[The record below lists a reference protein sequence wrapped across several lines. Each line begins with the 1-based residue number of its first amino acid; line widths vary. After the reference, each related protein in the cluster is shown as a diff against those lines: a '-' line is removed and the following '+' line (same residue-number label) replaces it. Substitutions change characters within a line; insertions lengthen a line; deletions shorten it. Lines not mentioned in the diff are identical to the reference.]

1 MIHNDKLEKEFTEKR
16 KELRTEGRTEKELAE
31 LYAFLLVDPSEASI
45 ICDKGLAVGKSKVTI
60 LGNPAMGVYLS
71 KYSDIL
77 QPNPLDTG
85 KQADIII
92 FKIIKGRVKA
102 VFDNPT
108 KNFTPPTPK
117 HDCHVSK
124 NLNRVTSLFTYRA
137 FDITQFYLY
146 EIGSEG
152 VRQIPRHVCPYAV
165 VSFVYKEDKI
175 PKTPKSAVFSM
186 DDIQSGKSHYT
197 VWKGQL
203 VNKGRFFCFG
213 SLRAASQP
221 FLPMKLP
228 EKLDVETVMS
238 IDCLKTKVPAAVF
251 HKNTFCGLREALRNG
266 LYYSLY
272 EFVERGKTGSNL
284 EALLH
289 KLEED
294 KQVLIKPLGDQGFLL
309 LFSPSEMAGNDEF
322 QGSKSKFLQAL
333 FLFPKP
339 RMMSSV
345 EETERHA
352 ETTAVPH
359 IGPEALPEL
368 STLVPALHFA
378 LDRIRKELPNSLQK
392 TTMDVAFEN
401 NLMGYLNCSGK
412 EASAENGKPKFT
424 LPPYEER
431 RFSTVRQKR
440 PNVHRILRSYFFN
453 PFHYQF
459 DVSKAL
465 EMLEHHPNREAKIPS
480 PPLECSGDK
489 QKLEPQPAPEEP
501 INSTVTSSMA
511 DYNFMIPSVNIADY
525 DPDKIQELIDL
536 IHTRKRHRP
545 GEPSGVNIEGLAHC
559 ISDKNNLGLKRKLV
573 CVTERSHKR
582 MKTTQGGPFSGLL
595 GDSESLRLSDLSPE
609 ETNGLVSSD
618 TVLRQSDATTSLAPD
633 TQKLV
638 GLLLEVLKSTS
649 SQTPGTGAHLKQD
662 IRMSV
667 CSSSDDVS
675 RNAAD
680 YCWDQNNLLLHKE
693 TQKNNDDPTSQNE
706 ALTQKLSEAGFPSSL
721 NPESPRL
728 FESDSCPTYP
738 DNIHFRTQT
747 NEQPSGENVSQHNMR
762 AEYPEEQSLESAGSV
777 DACSPCTN
785 ASLEQLYSRK
795 PSTPES
801 GSENEINWK
810 LVPITHMKSRNEQ
823 LFYLP
828 PEDSCP
834 VDPRVIIR
842 QIDIN
847 HYHSPSNSQAGAG
860 SVSNEYVPDLQNDDP
875 DPTVYETNGHL
886 SASKDSS
893 ASVIE
898 NMVLLEYNT
907 FANKMRQLL
916 KKEKVRY
923 SAEKKQPTFSTPSK
937 VPSLSRFASVCT
949 RDVAVQNYVSQLRK
963 KMNCVVA
970 DACSH
975 RSFKNV
981 CLNPTSPKDLAQT
994 VQNRTAASST
1004 IVQDLDASTSSRL
1017 QTLKPTAEEA
1027 VNNTGGTYDG
1037 QTCSEKTREPEKDP
1051 KSDSLKPIPSQ
1062 LTSGLSSVGLQEVSG
1077 MTDLPKARPCITN
1090 LIQQLKPEMFCSLVK
1105 IIKDVQKN
1113 TVKFYVSEV
1122 EETSSVCAEIKEYLT
1137 GLGNKE
1143 CHPNQF
1149 LKDGCMDKLLII
1161 IQNEDIAAH
1170 IHKIPLLMSLKK
1182 LSSVSFAGV
1191 ESLDDVQ
1198 NHTYN
1203 ELFVSGGFVVSDETV
1218 LNLKS
1223 VTIEKL
1229 QMFLKFL
1236 EDLSSP
1242 ESKWLWKIHC
1252 KIYKRL
1258 KEQARTNTA
1267 ALNILSLLNKY
1278 QKCNV
1283 VEVLSY
1289 HDCDSRARNTI
1300 ELECLV
1306 KLQAQNIQHRHVVF
1320 LTEKNLE
1327 TLPSYSQCGVV
1338 VACVEDFVNN
1348 FRSLIGYHSSSVE
1361 NKQLRVESQ
1370 ENLQAEAESAD
1381 AENLVTSEG
1390 NHDEEDMSLDSEDD
1404 SPRIEICSEES
1415 EDVYVADS
1423 SHIEVHGTERNPS
1436 QPEEELPSGEANV
1449 APSSELDFNNVQLNV
1464 AASTSQIRDSRKGT
1478 KAEECMYKSSLFY
1491 PHLQIESDYR
1501 NFNVMT
1507 HQSFL
1512 TSGIKPSYVASLNH
1526 NNQDPS
1532 KFCLPGYSHNM
1543 VYNENDKMTSSWD
1556 HSWSMA
1562 SESPLTYQQQQQK
1575 QQY

>member
-1 MIHNDKLEKEFTEKR
+1 MAVTDLGTKVCLPTNIRHYFLHVNLVAVYSNIAICFFHTPPSPPLYHCTNWILLLSELFQSIPVASREFKQDILKILSSSYLETLSSTNFAYVKASMIHNDKLEKEFTEKR

-92 FKIIKGRVKA
+92 FKIIKVG
-102 VFDNPT
+102 VFSFSWLNFSNPT
-108 KNFTPPTPK
+108 PNNL

-175 PKTPKSAVFSM
+175 PKTPKSAVFS
-186 DDIQSGKSHYT
+186 SSLHSFLCAGKSHYT

-309 LFSPSEMAGNDEF
+309 LFSPSEMAGNDDLPVWCF
-322 QGSKSKFLQAL
+322 
-333 FLFPKP
+333 
-339 RMMSSV
+339 V

-582 MKTTQGGPFSGLL
+582 MKTTQG
-595 GDSESLRLSDLSPE
+595 
-609 ETNGLVSSD
+609 T
-618 TVLRQSDATTSLAPD
+618 
-633 TQKLV
+633 
-638 GLLLEVLKSTS
+638 
-649 SQTPGTGAHLKQD
+649 
-662 IRMSV
+662 
-667 CSSSDDVS
+667 
-675 RNAAD
+675 
-680 YCWDQNNLLLHKE
+680 
-693 TQKNNDDPTSQNE
+693 
-706 ALTQKLSEAGFPSSL
+706 
-721 NPESPRL
+721 
-728 FESDSCPTYP
+728 
-738 DNIHFRTQT
+738 
-747 NEQPSGENVSQHNMR
+747 
-762 AEYPEEQSLESAGSV
+762 QSLESAGSV

-810 LVPITHMKSRNEQ
+810 LVPITRKILSSFVDMKSRNEQ

-886 SASKDSS
+886 S
-893 ASVIE
+893 

-1258 KEQARTNTA
+1258 KEQSLLGTNTA

-1370 ENLQAEAESAD
+1370 ENLQ
-1381 AENLVTSEG
+1381 G
-1390 NHDEEDMSLDSEDD
+1390 
-1404 SPRIEICSEES
+1404 
-1415 EDVYVADS
+1415 
-1423 SHIEVHGTERNPS
+1423 
-1436 QPEEELPSGEANV
+1436 
-1449 APSSELDFNNVQLNV
+1449 
-1464 AASTSQIRDSRKGT
+1464 K
-1478 KAEECMYKSSLFY
+1478 
-1491 PHLQIESDYR
+1491 
-1501 NFNVMT
+1501 
-1507 HQSFL
+1507 
-1512 TSGIKPSYVASLNH
+1512 
-1526 NNQDPS
+1526 
-1532 KFCLPGYSHNM
+1532 
-1543 VYNENDKMTSSWD
+1543 
-1556 HSWSMA
+1556 
-1562 SESPLTYQQQQQK
+1562 
-1575 QQY
+1575 

>member
-1 MIHNDKLEKEFTEKR
+1 F
-16 KELRTEGRTEKELAE
+16 
-31 LYAFLLVDPSEASI
+31 
-45 ICDKGLAVGKSKVTI
+45 
-60 LGNPAMGVYLS
+60 
-71 KYSDIL
+71 
-77 QPNPLDTG
+77 QPWT
-85 KQADIII
+85 
-92 FKIIKGRVKA
+92 
-102 VFDNPT
+102 
-108 KNFTPPTPK
+108 
-117 HDCHVSK
+117 
-124 NLNRVTSLFTYRA
+124 
-137 FDITQFYLY
+137 
-146 EIGSEG
+146 
-152 VRQIPRHVCPYAV
+152 
-165 VSFVYKEDKI
+165 
-175 PKTPKSAVFSM
+175 
-186 DDIQSGKSHYT
+186 
-197 VWKGQL
+197 
-203 VNKGRFFCFG
+203 
-213 SLRAASQP
+213 
-221 FLPMKLP
+221 
-228 EKLDVETVMS
+228 
-238 IDCLKTKVPAAVF
+238 
-251 HKNTFCGLREALRNG
+251 
-266 LYYSLY
+266 
-272 EFVERGKTGSNL
+272 
-284 EALLH
+284 
-289 KLEED
+289 
-294 KQVLIKPLGDQGFLL
+294 
-309 LFSPSEMAGNDEF
+309 
-322 QGSKSKFLQAL
+322 
-333 FLFPKP
+333 
-339 RMMSSV
+339 
-345 EETERHA
+345 
-352 ETTAVPH
+352 
-359 IGPEALPEL
+359 
-368 STLVPALHFA
+368 
-378 LDRIRKELPNSLQK
+378 
-392 TTMDVAFEN
+392 
-401 NLMGYLNCSGK
+401 
-412 EASAENGKPKFT
+412 SAENGKPKFT

-559 ISDKNNLGLKRKLV
+559 ISDKNNLG
-573 CVTERSHKR
+573 
-582 MKTTQGGPFSGLL
+582 
-595 GDSESLRLSDLSPE
+595 
-609 ETNGLVSSD
+609 
-618 TVLRQSDATTSLAPD
+618 
-633 TQKLV
+633 
-638 GLLLEVLKSTS
+638 
-649 SQTPGTGAHLKQD
+649 
-662 IRMSV
+662 
-667 CSSSDDVS
+667 
-675 RNAAD
+675 
-680 YCWDQNNLLLHKE
+680 
-693 TQKNNDDPTSQNE
+693 
-706 ALTQKLSEAGFPSSL
+706 
-721 NPESPRL
+721 
-728 FESDSCPTYP
+728 
-738 DNIHFRTQT
+738 
-747 NEQPSGENVSQHNMR
+747 
-762 AEYPEEQSLESAGSV
+762 AGSV

-810 LVPITHMKSRNEQ
+810 LVPITRKI
-823 LFYLP
+823 
-828 PEDSCP
+828 
-834 VDPRVIIR
+834 V
-842 QIDIN
+842 
-847 HYHSPSNSQAGAG
+847 
-860 SVSNEYVPDLQNDDP
+860 NDDP

-1258 KEQARTNTA
+1258 KEQSLLGTNTA

-1361 NKQLRVESQ
+1361 NKQLRKCKDCILPYFL
-1370 ENLQAEAESAD
+1370 LQHYQ
-1381 AENLVTSEG
+1381 L
-1390 NHDEEDMSLDSEDD
+1390 
-1404 SPRIEICSEES
+1404 IEITISI
-1415 EDVYVADS
+1415 YTVAINLIS
-1423 SHIEVHGTERNPS
+1423 LLFLLHNCLEFTNHHFNSLTCNAYQALHYP
-1436 QPEEELPSGEANV
+1436 LPSN
-1449 APSSELDFNNVQLNV
+1449 D
-1464 AASTSQIRDSRKGT
+1464 R
-1478 KAEECMYKSSLFY
+1478 
-1491 PHLQIESDYR
+1491 
-1501 NFNVMT
+1501 
-1507 HQSFL
+1507 
-1512 TSGIKPSYVASLNH
+1512 
-1526 NNQDPS
+1526 
-1532 KFCLPGYSHNM
+1532 LPF
-1543 VYNENDKMTSSWD
+1543 
-1556 HSWSMA
+1556 
-1562 SESPLTYQQQQQK
+1562 
-1575 QQY
+1575 

>member
-1 MIHNDKLEKEFTEKR
+1 MAVTDLGTKVCLPTNIRHYFLHVNLVAVYSNIAICFFHTPPSPPLYHCTNWILLLSELFQSIPVASREFKQDILKILSSSYLETLSSTNFAYVKASMIHNDKLEKEFTEKR

-92 FKIIKGRVKA
+92 FKIIKVGVFIKA

-175 PKTPKSAVFSM
+175 PKTPKSASFLCA
-186 DDIQSGKSHYT
+186 GKSHYT

-309 LFSPSEMAGNDEF
+309 LFSPSEMAGND
-322 QGSKSKFLQAL
+322 
-333 FLFPKP
+333 
-339 RMMSSV
+339 

-501 INSTVTSSMA
+501 INSTVTST
-511 DYNFMIPSVNIADY
+511 DY

-582 MKTTQGGPFSGLL
+582 MKTTQG
-595 GDSESLRLSDLSPE
+595 
-609 ETNGLVSSD
+609 TAN
-618 TVLRQSDATTSLAPD
+618 
-633 TQKLV
+633 
-638 GLLLEVLKSTS
+638 
-649 SQTPGTGAHLKQD
+649 
-662 IRMSV
+662 
-667 CSSSDDVS
+667 C
-675 RNAAD
+675 
-680 YCWDQNNLLLHKE
+680 
-693 TQKNNDDPTSQNE
+693 
-706 ALTQKLSEAGFPSSL
+706 
-721 NPESPRL
+721 
-728 FESDSCPTYP
+728 
-738 DNIHFRTQT
+738 
-747 NEQPSGENVSQHNMR
+747 
-762 AEYPEEQSLESAGSV
+762 SV

-810 LVPITHMKSRNEQ
+810 L
-823 LFYLP
+823 
-828 PEDSCP
+828 
-834 VDPRVIIR
+834 
-842 QIDIN
+842 IDIN

-1258 KEQARTNTA
+1258 KEQSLLGTNTA

-1370 ENLQAEAESAD
+1370 ENLQD
-1381 AENLVTSEG
+1381 CILPYFLLQ
-1390 NHDEEDMSLDSEDD
+1390 HYQL
-1404 SPRIEICSEES
+1404 IEITISI
-1415 EDVYVADS
+1415 YTVAINLIS
-1423 SHIEVHGTERNPS
+1423 LLFLLHNCLEFTNHHFNSLTCNAYQALHYP
-1436 QPEEELPSGEANV
+1436 LPSN
-1449 APSSELDFNNVQLNV
+1449 D
-1464 AASTSQIRDSRKGT
+1464 R
-1478 KAEECMYKSSLFY
+1478 
-1491 PHLQIESDYR
+1491 
-1501 NFNVMT
+1501 
-1507 HQSFL
+1507 
-1512 TSGIKPSYVASLNH
+1512 
-1526 NNQDPS
+1526 
-1532 KFCLPGYSHNM
+1532 LPF
-1543 VYNENDKMTSSWD
+1543 
-1556 HSWSMA
+1556 
-1562 SESPLTYQQQQQK
+1562 
-1575 QQY
+1575 